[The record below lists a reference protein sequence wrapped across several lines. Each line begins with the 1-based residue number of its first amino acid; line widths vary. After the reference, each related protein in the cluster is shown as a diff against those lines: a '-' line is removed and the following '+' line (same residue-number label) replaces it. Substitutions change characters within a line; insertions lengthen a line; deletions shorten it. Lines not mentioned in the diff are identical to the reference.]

1 MKNVNKLLAEV
12 GINLNFNLPETTVQE
27 FMCKVSPNLA
37 LQLLKKRN
45 AILQTLPNHTMGLE
59 SGMREVLNNLQNTT
73 VFFERN
79 FDHNI
84 LMTPV
89 GFGETYFDK
98 CVRTLTSLTQ
108 TPPPISGRFMAW
120 LLLGDKTNNTIP
132 DNIYANFERACAT
145 IGLVDEFRSTFSPE
159 STQPST
165 NLKLLTALNLVHEAN
180 TPPGHFG
187 TSSAMEV
194 IKFGAKV
201 TSLLSAPMTFGTR
214 ALDLNDPTPLYDMA
228 LARLG
233 KLTGIK
239 CMVNLTSLA
248 DLLLLGVVP
257 KEPIFLEPESYQNL
271 VSSIGVQFSDIESYT
286 LIQNYVKQKDVKSN
300 NSMVCMQ
307 TLNSSFAEVIKGKVT
322 PKEESVMLRVYTDL
336 LTRIPEY
343 VIDHHTPEEFEMLTS
358 YIKPLLRSYHGTF
371 SGVLSA
377 LTAWHDIRLKLNE
390 KADME
395 MKEKTDTPL
404 AKLMTKSRLQAE
416 ELIAEITPFLFED
429 RKLTSEEINEVL
441 SQAEHETYLLALLAL
456 ENQIDLEGVFDNPDE
471 ITSLT
476 VNKTP
481 ASQTFPP
488 EPEVT
493 DTPLQ
498 IKLENPSDEVKVV
511 KYVLDRL
518 NDKLKY
524 QGGDLDNVLQQYF
537 STRPV
542 SIDTVIRCLVLLPKS
557 VDTSGLSEEIKT
569 TYETLVAGNGT
580 MQIES
585 FPTLGQSIAEG
596 LYLALLPVVPAW

>member
-1 MKNVNKLLAEV
+1 MKDVNHLLAALD
-12 GINLNFNLPETTVQE
+12 INLNFNLPETNVQE
-27 FMCKVSPNLA
+27 FMCKVCPNLA

-45 AILQTLPNHTMGLE
+45 EILQALPDYTMVLE
-59 SGMREVLNNLQNTT
+59 SGMREVLHNLQNATI
-73 VFFERN
+73 FFERN
-79 FDHNI
+79 FNHNI
-84 LMTPV
+84 LTTPV

-98 CVRTLTSLTQ
+98 CLRSLTSLTQ
-108 TPPPISGRFMAW
+108 TPPPIAGRFMSW

-159 STQPST
+159 STQSSI
-165 NLKLLTALNLVHEAN
+165 NLKQLTALNLVHEAN

-187 TSSAMEV
+187 TSNAIEV

-214 ALDLNDPTPLYDMA
+214 ALDLNDPTPLYDLV
-228 LARLG
+228 LAHLG

-239 CMVNLTSLA
+239 CTSKLTSLA
-248 DLLLLGVVP
+248 DLLLLGVV

-271 VSSIGVQFSDIESYT
+271 VSSIGVHFSDMETYT

-307 TLNSSFAEVIKGKVT
+307 TLNSSFAEVMKGKVT
-322 PKEESVMLRVYTDL
+322 SKEERVMLRLYTDF

-343 VIDHHTPEEFEMLTS
+343 VIDRHTPEEFEMLTP
-358 YIKPLLRSYHGTF
+358 YIRPLLKSYHGTF
-371 SGVLSA
+371 PGVLGG
-377 LTAWHDIRLKLNE
+377 LTAWHEIRGKLNE
-390 KADME
+390 KVDME

-416 ELIAEITPFLFED
+416 GLIAEITPFLFED
-429 RKLTSEEINEVL
+429 RQFTSEEINEVL

-456 ENQIDLEGVFDNPDE
+456 ENQIDLEGVFDDFNE
-471 ITSLT
+471 IKIPI

-481 ASQTFPP
+481 ASQTFLL

-498 IKLENPSDEVKVV
+498 IKLESPSDEVKVV

-524 QGGDLDNVLQQYF
+524 QGGDLDNVLKQYF

-569 TYETLVAGNGT
+569 TYEGLITGKGT

-585 FPTLGQSIAEG
+585 FPSLGQSIAEAI
-596 LYLALLPVVPAW
+596 YLALNPLEFAGW